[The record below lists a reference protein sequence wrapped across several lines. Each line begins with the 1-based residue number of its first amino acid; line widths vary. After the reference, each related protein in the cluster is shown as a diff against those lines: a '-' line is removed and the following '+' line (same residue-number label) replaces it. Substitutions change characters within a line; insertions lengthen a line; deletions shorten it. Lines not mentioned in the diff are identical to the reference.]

1 MEKAVSLFLLFVANI
16 CFAQNAKKQSEMN
29 VKNKMEARQPQDLSV
44 PSPPVN
50 SFPAQYPK
58 GNRAFLQLVEK
69 NINKETLKGQPKKL
83 ETKVIIKI
91 DDDGTVLNIST
102 YGINEVFNKEVEVAA
117 KKVSITKWTA
127 GKNRQ
132 GENVIDLVKLPFTIA
147 NQ

>member
-1 MEKAVSLFLLFVANI
+1 M
-16 CFAQNAKKQSEMN
+16 
-29 VKNKMEARQPQDLSV
+29 
-44 PSPPVN
+44 
-50 SFPAQYPK
+50 
-58 GNRAFLQLVEK
+58 EK